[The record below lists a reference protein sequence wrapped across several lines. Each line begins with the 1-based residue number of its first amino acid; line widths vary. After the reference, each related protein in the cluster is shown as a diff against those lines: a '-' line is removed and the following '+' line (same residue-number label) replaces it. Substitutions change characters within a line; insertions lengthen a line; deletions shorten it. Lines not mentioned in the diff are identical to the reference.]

1 MEPHA
6 AQRDLYET
14 IRLAMDQRVRE
25 EVAGKGLARSHITI
39 LDALLKL
46 RQVCCDPRLVKL
58 ESARK
63 RGAKGAASAKLE
75 RLLEMLPELLADG
88 RRILLFLQF
97 TSMLDLIKPELE
109 GQGIPFVELTG
120 ETRDRETPVRRFQAG
135 EVPLFLISLKA
146 GGTGLN
152 LTAADTVIHYDPW

>member
-1 MEPHA
+1 ASELPPKTEMVERVDPQA

-25 EVAGKGLARSHITI
+25 EIARKGLARSHITI

-63 RGAKGAASAKLE
+63 R
-75 RLLEMLPELLADG
+75 
-88 RRILLFLQF
+88 
-97 TSMLDLIKPELE
+97 
-109 GQGIPFVELTG
+109 V
-120 ETRDRETPVRRFQAG
+120 
-135 EVPLFLISLKA
+135 
-146 GGTGLN
+146 
-152 LTAADTVIHYDPW
+152 